1 MAFLE
6 KSIAIPKAHISVQ
19 EHERKYFSFILQW
32 TELVI
37 LVSIVKIIVLTK
49 TSIFTTAFI
58 QIFHMM
64 NFHERFNRP
73 SIPSRAGQF
82 QVKSKFICPT

>member
-19 EHERKYFSFILQW
+19 EHEFLFR
-32 TELVI
+32 TPVVV

-49 TSIFTTAFI
+49 TSIFTTAFV

-82 QVKSKFICPT
+82 QIKSKFTCPT